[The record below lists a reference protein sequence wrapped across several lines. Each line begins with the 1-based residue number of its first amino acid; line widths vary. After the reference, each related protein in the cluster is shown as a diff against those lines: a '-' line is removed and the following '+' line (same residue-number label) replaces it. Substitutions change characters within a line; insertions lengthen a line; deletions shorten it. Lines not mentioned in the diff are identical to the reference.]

1 LEIKGEKLNMIT
13 ETKISKKV
21 KVTNRNNGFTG
32 YHLQN
37 GTDRIFS
44 RGQSMMISL
53 EELDLLQNTPGG
65 DYIIKNLLIIED
77 KDVLDELNV
86 VTEPEYFYTEAEINE
101 LLNNGSL
108 DQLEDCLNF
117 APEGVIELIKTLAVK
132 NQLPDTKKRDLIT
145 KKTGFNIDNAI
156 NVNKIM
162 NVDSEKK
169 EDAAAPTRK
178 AEPII
183 KNSAPTRKAEP
194 VKTLK
199 LNDIK

>member
-1 LEIKGEKLNMIT
+1 MIT

-86 VTEPEYFYTEAEINE
+86 VTEPEYFYTEAEVNE

-162 NVDSEKK
+162 SIDSEKK
-169 EDAAAPTRK
+169 EDAVAPTRK

>member
-1 LEIKGEKLNMIT
+1 MIT
-13 ETKISKKV
+13 ETEISKKV

-86 VTEPEYFYTEAEINE
+86 VTEPEYFYTEAEVNE

>member
-1 LEIKGEKLNMIT
+1 MIT

-86 VTEPEYFYTEAEINE
+86 VTEPEYFYTEAEVNE